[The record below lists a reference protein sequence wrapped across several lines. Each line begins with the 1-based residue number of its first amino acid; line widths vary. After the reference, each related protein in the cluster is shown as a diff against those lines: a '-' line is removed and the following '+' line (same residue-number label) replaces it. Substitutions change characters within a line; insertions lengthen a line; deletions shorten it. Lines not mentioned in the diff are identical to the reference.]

1 MIKPGVGP
9 KVDWPNLVKGN
20 AMKIRFVKDYPGHVV
35 GDVVDASELSVGLA
49 QGLINL
55 GIAEKMPEEKV
66 AAKKGDKE

>member
-1 MIKPGVGP
+1 
-9 KVDWPNLVKGN
+9 
-20 AMKIRFVKDYPGHVV
+20 MKIRFVKDYPGHVV

>member
-1 MIKPGVGP
+1 
-9 KVDWPNLVKGN
+9 
-20 AMKIRFVKDYPGHVV
+20 MKIRFVKDYQGYAV
-35 GDVVDASELSVGLA
+35 GDVVDASELSGGLA